1 MFIWKIIK
9 SVLYPGWALFSAFI
23 IMLSGVINGGEI
35 TCSPNAELVKT
46 DTFTLDQALLM
57 SQGITTDGEY
67 FYTAVGR
74 PYVVSRHL

>member
-1 MFIWKIIK
+1 MFIWKFIK

-23 IMLSGVINGGEI
+23 LMLSGVINGGEI

-46 DTFTLDQALLM
+46 DKFTLDRALLM

-67 FYTAVGR
+67 YYTAG
-74 PYVVSRHL
+74 